1 MEKRLSIYE
10 FWHLKTFASLELH
23 CCSFCGLELLP
34 RPRAIAVLGPKP
46 SPAPPIIWGVPGG
59 PPAAGTRFE
68 GDRPRPRWP
77 EPWGEPDFRSEFAV
91 LTPAMRRSRGSGV
104 LGGPFFCHP
113 VFLTNA
119 WWQKNGR
126 RGSLLELHC

>member
-59 PPAAGTRFE
+59 PHAAGTRFE
-68 GDRPRPRWP
+68 GDR
-77 EPWGEPDFRSEFAV
+77 
-91 LTPAMRRSRGSGV
+91 
-104 LGGPFFCHP
+104 PFFCHP